1 MAWAYFDTSAL
12 VKRYVDETGRRD
24 VSRLLRLYA
33 VVTSAMTPVELRSA
47 FRRRVADGTIDERR
61 LPGILEQ
68 LTADRGSWALV
79 DASREPLAM
88 AETLAATYP
97 LRALDAIHV
106 ASAQFFARRIGVSS
120 LLFVTAD
127 ARQAVAAAASGM
139 TPRRIAV

>member
-24 VSRLLRLYA
+24 VSRLLRLHE
-33 VVTSAMTPVELRSA
+33 VVTSLITPVELRSA
-47 FRRRVADGTIDERR
+47 FRRRVADGTIDEGR

-68 LTADRGSWALV
+68 LAAERGLWALV
-79 DASREPLAM
+79 DVSREPLAM
-88 AETLAATYP
+88 AEALVGTHP

-106 ASAQFFARRIGVSS
+106 ASAQFFAARVGISN

-127 ARQAVAAAASGM
+127 ARQTMAAAASGM
-139 TPRRIAV
+139 MPRQIPV